1 MSNLTATV
9 AAPPIAPTRGRR
21 ALGVR
26 RFFRDP
32 KAVFAVVILSTF
44 TIAALFAPVV
54 APYGENE
61 QNVARSLEAPSR
73 DHLMGTDR
81 LGRDV
86 LSRMIYG
93 ARTSVTV
100 GLIAVTLAT
109 LIGVPL
115 GLVAGTA
122 GGAVDNVLMRF
133 VDAWIAF
140 PTLILIMSI
149 VAIMGGGI
157 VSVMIAIGLG
167 SFPVYARLIRGQSLS
182 IKEREYVLGARALG
196 ASEPRIMARHIL
208 PNAIQPVII
217 QASLLVGVA
226 VLAEAS
232 LSFLGIGVRPPAATW
247 GIIMSE
253 GFAVIRISPWPVV
266 FPGLAI
272 FLFVLAT
279 NFLGDRLRDTLD
291 PRRRGR

>member
-1 MSNLTATV
+1 MNKLTAV
-9 AAPPIAPTRGRR
+9 GSAPPIDRPRR
-21 ALGVR
+21 RRTLGVR
-26 RFFRDP
+26 RFFSDP
-32 KAVFAVVILSTF
+32 KAVFAVLVLGTFAIGALGAPIL
-44 TIAALFAPVV
+44 
-54 APYGENE
+54 APYGEND
-61 QNVARSLEAPSR
+61 QDPSRSLQAPSLK
-73 DHLMGTDR
+73 HPMGTDR
-81 LGRDV
+81 LGRDL
-86 LSRMIYG
+86 LSRVIYG

-100 GLIAVTLAT
+100 GLVAVSVAT

-115 GLVAGTA
+115 GLVAGTF

-149 VAIMGGGI
+149 VAIMGGGV

-167 SFPVYARLIRGQSLS
+167 SYPVYARLIRGQTLS
-182 IKEREYVLGARALG
+182 IKEREFVLSARALG
-196 ASEPRIMARHIL
+196 AGETRIMVRHIL
-208 PNAIQPVII
+208 PNAVQPVIV

-253 GFAVIRISPWPVV
+253 GFPLIRVSPWPVV
-266 FPGLAI
+266 FPGIAI